1 MRGESILMRRSKK
14 RLRNFKNERRKKMR
28 EIKLGLVA
36 GQRKLPLAVD
46 GFVLNELQPGEDM
59 YHIHKAVQKSLEDK
73 LGKYIHITEYG
84 PSIDGVQEDVAHYAC
99 DAKLILYI
107 TGPAYV
113 AMDVVVFCAA
123 NGVSLTAYHYDDSTG
138 SYVPQPLL

>member
-1 MRGESILMRRSKK
+1 MMKGE
-14 RLRNFKNERRKKMR
+14 KKMK

-36 GQRKLPLAVD
+36 GQHKLPVSAD
-46 GFVLNELQPGEDM
+46 GFVLDELKPGEDM

-113 AMDVVVFCAA
+113 AMEVVVFCAA

-138 SYVPQPLL
+138 GYIPQPLL

>member
-1 MRGESILMRRSKK
+1 
-14 RLRNFKNERRKKMR
+14 MR

-36 GQRKLPLAVD
+36 GQRKLPVTVD
-46 GFVLNELQPGEDM
+46 GFVLDELQPGEDM

-84 PSIDGVQEDVAHYAC
+84 PSIDGVQEDIAHYAC

-113 AMDVVVFCAA
+113 AMEAVVFCAA